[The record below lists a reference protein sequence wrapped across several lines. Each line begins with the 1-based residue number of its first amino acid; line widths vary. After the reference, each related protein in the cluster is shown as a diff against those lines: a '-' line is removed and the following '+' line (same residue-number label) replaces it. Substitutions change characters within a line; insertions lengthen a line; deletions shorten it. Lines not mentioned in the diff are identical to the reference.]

1 MRTQKT
7 DAPSLS
13 LLPSAQAFAKARVFS
28 LFLQPLG
35 FGTELKTWDPLSR
48 ATQTKATERRLKQ
61 APVLEPTAGANRKDE
76 PAHGHAAF

>member
-35 FGTELKTWDPLSR
+35 FGTELKTDHFR
-48 ATQTKATERRLKQ
+48 EQLKQ
-61 APVLEPTAGANRKDE
+61 KQRNDG
-76 PAHGHAAF
+76 